1 MADGTDGPGVEEDV
15 LERDAAAWDALV
27 AADPAGSYLQTAA
40 WARANRDRGWRI
52 VRVVA
57 RGTEG
62 SIGAQILLHRA
73 PPSPWSRGY
82 APRGPFAATLD
93 AATVAAFTRA
103 ARAAARRHRIGHLLI
118 DPPWR
123 EGHPAAGW
131 LATEGWRP
139 ADALLINRTRIIDL
153 ATEESELW
161 SALRSSA
168 RWSVNKAGRSGFT
181 VVEAGVDGLDDFGRM
196 YIATAQR
203 GGFSAAAYREIFHG
217 FDADG
222 AARLLL
228 ARSPDGEPIATLMLI
243 TSAGRVVEL
252 LGASTPEGLRGR
264 ANYLLKWEA
273 IRTSRLRGH
282 HSYDMWGVEG
292 GRWAEFKA
300 GFGGEEV
307 AYIGP
312 WELVTDPVGRA
323 VWQAAH
329 AVRSA
334 AGRLPARKW
343 RRASG

>member
-1 MADGTDGPGVEEDV
+1 
-15 LERDAAAWDALV
+15 
-27 AADPAGSYLQTAA
+27 
-40 WARANRDRGWRI
+40 
-52 VRVVA
+52 
-57 RGTEG
+57 
-62 SIGAQILLHRA
+62 
-73 PPSPWSRGY
+73 
-82 APRGPFAATLD
+82 
-93 AATVAAFTRA
+93 
-103 ARAAARRHRIGHLLI
+103 
-118 DPPWR
+118 
-123 EGHPAAGW
+123 
-131 LATEGWRP
+131 
-139 ADALLINRTRIIDL
+139 
-153 ATEESELW
+153 
-161 SALRSSA
+161 
-168 RWSVNKAGRSGFT
+168 
-181 VVEAGVDGLDDFGRM
+181 
-196 YIATAQR
+196 
-203 GGFSAAAYREIFHG
+203 
-217 FDADG
+217 
-222 AARLLL
+222 

-334 AGRLPARKW
+334 TLRLRSRT
-343 RRASG
+343 RRRTSG